1 MQVTNKSTRQAA
13 RRPASGNQHKCS
25 DSILEWHGQVRNRLL
40 RVRLS
45 LLFPRATMSLLRI
58 YLRVLAL
65 LGPEKWLAM
74 ALAVANVG
82 MAAVFLLEPW
92 LFGRVVDA
100 LAARHSGEAWAY
112 IGWWTGVGFF
122 GVAANVLVSL
132 YSDRL
137 AHRRQLAVIVDF
149 FEHAL
154 ALPLGFHDRHHTGRL
169 LRTLHTGSGNL
180 FGLWLSCFRSH
191 LSTVIAVLVMI
202 PLALRINWKL
212 ALMMMA
218 LMATFVLFNTI
229 VVRRTADAQR
239 EVEQLNQGIAE
250 RTGDVF
256 GNVMVVQSFSRVV
269 TEVAALRQL
278 VGQVLS
284 AQYPVLRGWAWV
296 AVANRAAS
304 TLTVIGIF
312 AFGVQLHGRGEV
324 SVGAIVSFV
333 GFAMMMIGRLE
344 QLAGFISEIFFQA
357 PALANFFEVLDTR
370 SGLHEDPA
378 APDLK
383 DVRGEVAFEDV
394 SFGYDAAH
402 PVLKGLTFKVPAG
415 ATAAVVGPTG
425 AGKTTALSL
434 LYRAYDPARG
444 RLTIDGIDIRTVS
457 LTSLRA
463 HIAVV
468 FQNPGLLY
476 RSIAENLR
484 IGKPEASDAE
494 LEAAALAAEAHHFV
508 AAKPGG
514 YTALVAED
522 GKSLSGGERQRLS
535 IARAM
540 LKDAPILI
548 LDEATSALDNTTEA
562 RVQRALGA
570 LVKGRTTF
578 VIAHRLS
585 TVRTADTILVIQD
598 GQLVEQ
604 GRYDELVSL
613 GGVFAELDS
622 QGKFVPDAQ
631 ESPAAD
637 VRPS

>member
-1 MQVTNKSTRQAA
+1 M
-13 RRPASGNQHKCS
+13 
-25 DSILEWHGQVRNRLL
+25 
-40 RVRLS
+40 
-45 LLFPRATMSLLRI
+45 
-58 YLRVLAL
+58 
-65 LGPEKWLAM
+65 
-74 ALAVANVG
+74 
-82 MAAVFLLEPW
+82 
-92 LFGRVVDA
+92 
-100 LAARHSGEAWAY
+100 
-112 IGWWTGVGFF
+112 
-122 GVAANVLVSL
+122 

-191 LSTVIAVLVMI
+191 LSTLIAILVMV
-202 PLALRINWKL
+202 PLALRINWQL
-212 ALMMMA
+212 AL
-218 LMATFVLFNTI
+218 LMIGLMSAFVLFNTI
-229 VVRRTADAQR
+229 IVRRTGNEQR
-239 EVEQLNQGIAE
+239 EVEQLNQEIAE

-256 GNVMVVQSFSRVV
+256 GNVMVVQSFARIA

-370 SGLHEDPA
+370 SGLQEVPG

-402 PVLKGLTFKVPAG
+402 PVLKELTFRVPAG
-415 ATAAVVGPTG
+415 ATAAIVGPTG

-434 LYRAYDPARG
+434 LYRAYDPGSG
-444 RLTIDGIDIRTVS
+444 RITIDGIDIRNVN
-457 LTSLRA
+457 LASLRA
-463 HIAVV
+463 QIAVV
-468 FQNPGLLY
+468 
-476 RSIAENLR
+476 
-484 IGKPEASDAE
+484 
-494 LEAAALAAEAHHFV
+494 
-508 AAKPGG
+508 
-514 YTALVAED
+514 
-522 GKSLSGGERQRLS
+522 
-535 IARAM
+535 
-540 LKDAPILI
+540 
-548 LDEATSALDNTTEA
+548 
-562 RVQRALGA
+562 
-570 LVKGRTTF
+570 
-578 VIAHRLS
+578 
-585 TVRTADTILVIQD
+585 
-598 GQLVEQ
+598 
-604 GRYDELVSL
+604 
-613 GGVFAELDS
+613 
-622 QGKFVPDAQ
+622 
-631 ESPAAD
+631 
-637 VRPS
+637 

>member
-1 MQVTNKSTRQAA
+1 M
-13 RRPASGNQHKCS
+13 P
-25 DSILEWHGQVRNRLL
+25 LL
-40 RVRLS
+40 K
-45 LLFPRATMSLLRI
+45 I

-65 LGPEKWLAM
+65 LGPEKWLATT
-74 ALAVANVG
+74 LAVANLG

-100 LAARHSGEAWAY
+100 LAAGLAGDAWSY

-169 LRTLHTGSGNL
+169 LRTLHAGSGNL
-180 FGLWLSCFRSH
+180 FGLWLSFFRSH

-202 PLALRINWKL
+202 PLALRTNWKL
-212 ALMMMA
+212 ALLMMA
-218 LMATFVLFNTI
+218 LMSTFVLFNSL
-229 VVRRTADAQR
+229 VVRRTGEAQR
-239 EVEQLNQGIAE
+239 EVEQLNQEIAE

-278 VGQVLS
+278 AGQVLA

-296 AVANRAAS
+296 SVANRAAS

-324 SVGAIVSFV
+324 SIGAIVSFV

-370 SGLHEDPA
+370 SGLHEPPGA
-378 APDLK
+378 ADLR
-383 DVRGEVAFEDV
+383 DVKGEVAFENV

-402 PVLKGLTFKVPAG
+402 PVLRQLSFRVPAG
-415 ATAAVVGPTG
+415 TTAAVVGPTG

-434 LYRAYDPARG
+434 LYRAYDPTVG
-444 RLTIDGIDIRTVS
+444 RITIDGVDIRSVNLS
-457 LTSLRA
+457 SLRA
-463 HIAVV
+463 RIAVV

-484 IGKPEASDAE
+484 IGRPEASDAE

-508 AAKPGG
+508 AARPEG
-514 YTALVAED
+514 YAAMVAEH

-562 RVQRALGA
+562 RVQRALAA

-585 TVRTADTILVIQD
+585 TVRSADTILVIQN
-598 GQLVEQ
+598 GRLVEQ
-604 GRYDELVSL
+604 GRYQELVRR
-613 GGVFAELDS
+613 GGVFAGLDA
-622 QGKFVPDAQ
+622 QGKFVADAP
-631 ESPAAD
+631 EPPAGD
-637 VRPS
+637 PQPP